1 MTDLIH
7 SALAVVGTQ
16 YGQSPRKA
24 SAELVEA
31 INADLGSNY
40 STNDLGKWRR
50 AERPI
55 PQPAQDWMLRVSIA
69 WAVRQVGGTLPD
81 DDAKLDA
88 LAAMLCPP
96 GR

>member
-1 MTDLIH
+1 MDLIH

-16 YGQSPRKA
+16 YGQSPRRA
-24 SAELVEA
+24 ATELVAA
-31 INADLGSNY
+31 INADLGTDY

-55 PQPAQDWMLRVSIA
+55 PQPVQDWMLRTSIA

-88 LAAMLCPP
+88 LAVMLCPP
-96 GR
+96 ARE